1 MFRDKDNIPY
11 KTINP
16 VTRSGKEDKF
26 GTLSVVIGNTTR
38 MRISEGD
45 NKQCN
50 VSKMSYS
57 VCEMGTVIGCA
68 QFYFFF

>member
-38 MRISEGD
+38 MEDI
-45 NKQCN
+45 
-50 VSKMSYS
+50 
-57 VCEMGTVIGCA
+57 
-68 QFYFFF
+68 